1 MVRWKVRPMQR
12 YGGSRKELQKLS
24 WTELEMKY

>member
-1 MVRWKVRPMQR
+1 MVRWEVRPMQR
-12 YGGSRKELQKLS
+12 YGGSRKELQKLN